1 MNNFNQSYYF
11 LSLIIVIILSILIY
25 KKIKNRSKKE
35 ISINKPKKTNT
46 KRLENKKRKKVS
58 VNSSLNTFDIIY
70 KEITEDII
78 KGKKI
83 IGKTPVAFKKGKVR
97 FGNDERSESK
107 KNFELCFDYFTK
119 NKIVELEY
127 DKIFWWELIEKLTD
141 GKTKTIDYVYYT
153 DFLQEMLNRYNLK
166 QDVINENDPKIDF
179 KSINDND
186 SNTEKRVMIGS
197 KVTIFYLNNNQ
208 FLDVTISDTK
218 EKDRLILFY
227 NEGLGK
233 LLLDRTIGEI
243 IEFKT
248 DKNNITKIEVKKID
262 NSNVINFQNTNPPPK
277 TVSPIKLPQSDILP
291 IFLNPK
297 SPEDF
302 KSKLIEEKNATIEIH
317 YNDGTF
323 EEKNWKADNIK
334 SNSNIIGNLR
344 SRYEFRNGNWQKS
357 NIKYIKVYIS

>member
-1 MNNFNQSYYF
+1 MNDFNQSYYF
-11 LSLIIVIILSILIY
+11 LSLIIVSILSILIY

-35 ISINKPKKTNT
+35 IAINKPKKTNP
-46 KRLENKKRKKVS
+46 KQLENKKRKKVS
-58 VNSSLNTFDIIY
+58 INSSLNTFDIIY

-97 FGNDERSESK
+97 FGNDGRSESK
-107 KNFELCFDYFTK
+107 KNFELFFDYFTK

-127 DKIFWWELIEKLTD
+127 DKFFWWKLIEKLTD

-153 DFLQEMLNRYNLK
+153 DFLQEMLSRYNSK
-166 QDVINENDPKIDF
+166 QDIINENELKIDL

-186 SNTEKRVMIGS
+186 SNQKRVMIGS

-208 FLDVTISDTK
+208 ILDVTISDTK

-227 NEGLGK
+227 NEGMGK
-233 LLLDRTIGEI
+233 LLLNRTIGEI

-248 DKNNITKIEVKKID
+248 DKNNITKIEVKEID
-262 NSNVINFQNTNPPPK
+262 NSNVINFPNTNPPPDK
-277 TVSPIKLPQSDILP
+277 VPPINPPQSGILP

-297 SPEDF
+297 LPEDF

-323 EEKNWKADNIK
+323 EEKNWKAYNI
-334 SNSNIIGNLR
+334 NIDSNIIGNLR
-344 SRYEFRNGNWQKS
+344 SRHEFRNGNWQKS
-357 NIKYIKVYIS
+357 NIKYIRVYIS